1 MTDDRRSLARTPWKT
16 VSTRPIY
23 ANQWIRVREDIAEM
37 PDGYRTIYGVIE
49 ARPAVGVLPF
59 VDEDTVLL
67 VGQYRYVF
75 GRFFWEIPTG
85 AQEADETE
93 LDAVGRELAEE
104 TGYLARHVDK
114 LCTFQSSKSVLDE
127 IAHVY
132 IATGLVAA
140 PGPHRV
146 DATEFIELRTFPFAE
161 VVRMVDRN
169 EIQDAITIIAILHA
183 ARRRAR

>member
-59 VDEDTVLL
+59 VDDDTVLL

-75 GRFFWEIPTG
+75 GRFFWEIPP
-85 AQEADETE
+85 A
-93 LDAVGRELAEE
+93 L
-104 TGYLARHVDK
+104 
-114 LCTFQSSKSVLDE
+114 
-127 IAHVY
+127 
-132 IATGLVAA
+132 
-140 PGPHRV
+140 
-146 DATEFIELRTFPFAE
+146 
-161 VVRMVDRN
+161 
-169 EIQDAITIIAILHA
+169 
-183 ARRRAR
+183 RRRTRASSMRSGASWRRKQATSRGTSTKSARS